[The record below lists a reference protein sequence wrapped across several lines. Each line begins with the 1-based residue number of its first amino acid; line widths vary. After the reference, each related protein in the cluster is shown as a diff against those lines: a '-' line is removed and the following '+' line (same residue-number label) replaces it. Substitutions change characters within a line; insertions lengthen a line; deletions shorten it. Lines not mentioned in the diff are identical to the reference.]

1 MKKSVAEHSRSTD
14 FFNIS
19 TSPTTA
25 MFGKWSLNLLVLF
38 ALAVTLVACDWKA
51 DRGADRLLVRVFNR
65 ELHLSDLE
73 NMFPEE
79 ASRADSFLIIQAF
92 VSRWVREELLMHEAE
107 KNLPPDLNIDQL
119 VRDYRR
125 SLIGNNYEQV
135 LVEQLLDSTVTKT
148 ELQGFYEKNKEQ
160 YELETPIIRC
170 YFIKIAA
177 PVPKT
182 DSLVNFWTKP
192 RGSNL
197 SKLEAYCQKYATAH
211 TLVDSI
217 WHKVDVIGSV
227 MPKGTITADNIA
239 SKREF
244 RQSDGEFV
252 YYFRLLELKNR
263 KEIAP
268 LGYIQQQARTFVL
281 HKRKLD
287 LLQRKR
293 EDLYEIALKKGNIE
307 IF

>member
-1 MKKSVAEHSRSTD
+1 
-14 FFNIS
+14 
-19 TSPTTA
+19 
-25 MFGKWSLNLLVLF
+25 MFGKGLFYMLAFSLLATFLL
-38 ALAVTLVACDWKA
+38 ACDWKSEKS
-51 DRGADRLLVRVFNR
+51 GDRLLARVFNR

-92 VSRWVREELLMHEAE
+92 VSRWVREELLMYEAE
-107 KNLPPDLNIDQL
+107 KNVPADLNIDQL

-125 SLIGNNYEQV
+125 SLIRNNYEQV
-135 LVEQLLDSTVTKT
+135 LIEQLLDSTVTKK

-177 PVPKT
+177 PVPKS
-182 DSLVNFWTKP
+182 DSLLTYWAKP

-197 SKLEAYCQKYATAH
+197 AKMEAYCQKYATAH
-211 TLVDSI
+211 VLGDSI

-244 RQSDGEFV
+244 RQSDGKFV

-268 LGYIQQQARTFVL
+268 LAYIQQQARTFVL

-293 EDLYEIALKKGNIE
+293 EDLYEIALKKRNVE

>member
-1 MKKSVAEHSRSTD
+1 MYA
-14 FFNIS
+14 
-19 TSPTTA
+19 
-25 MFGKWSLNLLVLF
+25 KWSLNLLAF
-38 ALAVTLVACDWKA
+38 WALALTLVACDWKS
-51 DRGADRLLVRVFNR
+51 DSGADRLLARVFNR

-73 NMFPEE
+73 NMFPEK

-92 VSRWVREELLMHEAE
+92 VSRWVREELLMYEAE

-125 SLIGNNYEQV
+125 SLIRNNYEQV

-148 ELQGFYEKNKEQ
+148 ELQGFYEQNKEQ

-177 PVPKT
+177 PVPKS
-182 DSLVNFWTKP
+182 DSLLELWAKP

-197 SKLEAYCQKYATAH
+197 SRLEAYCQKHATAH

-244 RQSDGEFV
+244 RQSDGKFV

-268 LGYIQQQARTFVL
+268 LGYIEQQARTFVL

-293 EDLYEIALKKGNIE
+293 EDLYEIALKKGNVE

>member
-1 MKKSVAEHSRSTD
+1 MY
-14 FFNIS
+14 
-19 TSPTTA
+19 
-25 MFGKWSLNLLVLF
+25 GKWSLNLLVF
-38 ALAVTLVACDWKA
+38 SALAATLVACDWKS
-51 DRGADRLLVRVFNR
+51 DRGADRLLARVFNR

-92 VSRWVREELLMHEAE
+92 VSRWVREELLMYEAE

-125 SLIGNNYEQV
+125 SLIRNNYEQV

-148 ELQGFYEKNKEQ
+148 ELQGFYEQNKEQ

-177 PVPKT
+177 PVPKA
-182 DSLVNFWTKP
+182 DSLLSYWAKP

-197 SKLEAYCQKYATAH
+197 SKLEAYCQKHATAH

-244 RQSDGEFV
+244 RQSDGQFV

-268 LGYIQQQARTFVL
+268 LGYIEQQARTFVL

-287 LLQRKR
+287 LLQHKR
-293 EDLYEIALKKGNIE
+293 EDLYEIALKKGNVE

>member
-1 MKKSVAEHSRSTD
+1 MY
-14 FFNIS
+14 
-19 TSPTTA
+19 
-25 MFGKWSLNLLVLF
+25 GKWSLNLLAFL
-38 ALAVTLVACDWKA
+38 ALALTLFTCDWKS
-51 DRGADRLLVRVFNR
+51 DQGADRLLARVFNR

-73 NMFPEE
+73 NMFPEK

-92 VSRWVREELLMHEAE
+92 VSRWVREELLMYEAE

-125 SLIGNNYEQV
+125 SLIRNNYEQV

-148 ELQGFYEKNKEQ
+148 ELQGFYEQNKEQ

-177 PVPKT
+177 PIPKA
-182 DSLVNFWTKP
+182 DSLLELWAKP
-192 RGSNL
+192 RGNNL
-197 SKLEAYCQKYATAH
+197 SRLEAYCQKYATAH

-244 RQSDGEFV
+244 RQSDGKFV

-268 LGYIQQQARTFVL
+268 LGYIEQQARTFVL

-293 EDLYEIALKKGNIE
+293 EDLYEIALKKGNVE

>member
-1 MKKSVAEHSRSTD
+1 M
-14 FFNIS
+14 I
-19 TSPTTA
+19 
-25 MFGKWSLNLLVLF
+25 GKRSLNILTFLL
-38 ALAVTLVACDWKA
+38 LAIAFVACESDDKLQ
-51 DRGADRLLVRVFNR
+51 GDRLLARVFNR
-65 ELHLSDLE
+65 ELHLSELE
-73 NMFPEE
+73 NMFPEQ
-79 ASRADSFLIIQAF
+79 ATKGDSVLIIQAY
-92 VSRWVREELLMHEAE
+92 VNRWIREELLMYEAE

-125 SLIGNNYEQV
+125 SLIRNNYEQV

-148 ELQGFYEKNKEQ
+148 ELQAFYEKNKEQ

-170 YFIKIAA
+170 FFIKIAA
-177 PVPKT
+177 PVPKP
-182 DSLVNFWTKP
+182 DSFLGYWNKP

-197 SKLEAYCQKYATAH
+197 EKLEAYCQKYATAH
-211 TLVDSI
+211 VLVDSI

-244 RQSDGEFV
+244 RQTDGEFV

-268 LGYIQQQARTFVL
+268 LGYIEQQARTFVL

-293 EDLYEIALKKGNIE
+293 EDLYEIALKKRNVE
-307 IF
+307 IY

>member
-1 MKKSVAEHSRSTD
+1 MY
-14 FFNIS
+14 
-19 TSPTTA
+19 
-25 MFGKWSLNLLVLF
+25 GKWSLNLLTFL
-38 ALAVTLVACDWKA
+38 ALATTLIACDWKS
-51 DRGADRLLVRVFNR
+51 DQGADRVLARVFNR

-79 ASRADSFLIIQAF
+79 ASRSDSFLIIQAF
-92 VSRWVREELLMHEAE
+92 VSRWVREELLMYEAE

-125 SLIGNNYEQV
+125 SLIRNNYEQV

-148 ELQGFYEKNKEQ
+148 ELQGFYEQNKEQ

-177 PVPKT
+177 PVPKA
-182 DSLVNFWTKP
+182 DSLLDLWAKP

-197 SKLEAYCQKYATAH
+197 STLEAYCQKHATAH

-244 RQSDGEFV
+244 RQSDGKFV

-268 LGYIQQQARTFVL
+268 LGYIEQQARTFVL

>member
-1 MKKSVAEHSRSTD
+1 MY
-14 FFNIS
+14 
-19 TSPTTA
+19 
-25 MFGKWSLNLLVLF
+25 GKWSLNLLTFL
-38 ALAVTLVACDWKA
+38 ALATTLIACDWKS
-51 DRGADRLLVRVFNR
+51 DSGADRLLARVFNR

-73 NMFPEE
+73 NMFPEK

-92 VSRWVREELLMHEAE
+92 VSRWVREELLMYEAE

-125 SLIGNNYEQV
+125 SLIRNNYEQV

-148 ELQGFYEKNKEQ
+148 ELQGFYEQNKEQ

-177 PVPKT
+177 PVPKA
-182 DSLVNFWTKP
+182 DSLLELWAKP

-197 SKLEAYCQKYATAH
+197 PKLEAYCQKYATAH

-244 RQSDGEFV
+244 RQSDGKFV

-268 LGYIQQQARTFVL
+268 LGYIEQQARTFVL

>member
-1 MKKSVAEHSRSTD
+1 
-14 FFNIS
+14 
-19 TSPTTA
+19 
-25 MFGKWSLNLLVLF
+25 MFGKGALYILAFSLLAIFLL
-38 ALAVTLVACDWKA
+38 ACDWKSEQNG
-51 DRGADRLLVRVFNR
+51 DRVLARVFNR

-73 NMFPEE
+73 NMFPEG
-79 ASRADSFLIIQAF
+79 ASRADSFLIIQAY
-92 VSRWVREELLMHEAE
+92 VSRWVREELLMYEAE
-107 KNLPPDLNIDQL
+107 KNLPADLNIDQL

-125 SLIGNNYEQV
+125 SLIRNNYEQV
-135 LVEQLLDSTVTKT
+135 LIEQLLDSTVTKK
-148 ELQGFYEKNKEQ
+148 ELQAFYEKNKEQ

-177 PVPKT
+177 PVPKS
-182 DSLVNFWTKP
+182 DSLLMYWAKP
-192 RGSNL
+192 QAANL
-197 SKLEAYCQKYATAH
+197 AKLEAYCQKYATAH
-211 TLVDSI
+211 VLVDSI

-268 LGYIQQQARTFVL
+268 LAYIEQQARTFVL

-293 EDLYEIALKKGNIE
+293 EDLYEIALKKGNVE

>member
-1 MKKSVAEHSRSTD
+1 MY
-14 FFNIS
+14 
-19 TSPTTA
+19 
-25 MFGKWSLNLLVLF
+25 GKWSLNLLTFL
-38 ALAVTLVACDWKA
+38 ALALTLIACDWKS
-51 DRGADRLLVRVFNR
+51 DQGADRVLARVFNR

-79 ASRADSFLIIQAF
+79 ASRSDSFLIIQAF
-92 VSRWVREELLMHEAE
+92 VSRWVREELLMYEAE

-125 SLIGNNYEQV
+125 SLIRNNYEQV

-148 ELQGFYEKNKEQ
+148 ELQGFYEQNKEQ

-177 PVPKT
+177 PVPKA
-182 DSLVNFWTKP
+182 DSLLDLWAKP

-197 SKLEAYCQKYATAH
+197 STLEAYCQKHATAH

-244 RQSDGEFV
+244 RQSDGKFV

-268 LGYIQQQARTFVL
+268 LGYIEQQARTFVL

>member
-1 MKKSVAEHSRSTD
+1 MYA
-14 FFNIS
+14 
-19 TSPTTA
+19 
-25 MFGKWSLNLLVLF
+25 KWSLNLLTFL
-38 ALAVTLVACDWKA
+38 ALATTLIACDWKS
-51 DRGADRLLVRVFNR
+51 DQGADRLLARVFNR

-73 NMFPEE
+73 NMFPEK

-92 VSRWVREELLMHEAE
+92 VSRWVREELLMYEAE

-125 SLIGNNYEQV
+125 SLIRNNYEQV

-148 ELQGFYEKNKEQ
+148 ELQGFYEQNKEQ

-177 PVPKT
+177 PVPKA
-182 DSLVNFWTKP
+182 DSLLSLWAKP

-197 SKLEAYCQKYATAH
+197 LKLEAYCQKYATAH

-227 MPKGTITADNIA
+227 MPKGTITADNIE

-268 LGYIQQQARTFVL
+268 LGYIEQQARTFVL

-293 EDLYEIALKKGNIE
+293 EDLYEIALKKGNVE

>member
-1 MKKSVAEHSRSTD
+1 M
-14 FFNIS
+14 I
-19 TSPTTA
+19 
-25 MFGKWSLNLLVLF
+25 GKRGLSMLAFLLLLIVY
-38 ALAVTLVACDWKA
+38 VACDRKS
-51 DRGADRLLVRVFNR
+51 DQPGDRLLARVFNR

-73 NMFPEE
+73 NMFPEQ
-79 ASRADSFLIIQAF
+79 ATRTDSLLIIQAY
-92 VSRWVREELLMHEAE
+92 VSRWIREELLMYEAE

-125 SLIGNNYEQV
+125 SLIRNNYEQV

-148 ELQGFYEKNKEQ
+148 ELQDFYEKNKEQ

-170 YFIKIAA
+170 FFIKIAA
-177 PVPKT
+177 PVPKA
-182 DSLVNFWTKP
+182 DSLLQLWAKP
-192 RGSNL
+192 RAANL
-197 SKLEAYCQKYATAH
+197 TKLEAYCQKYATAH
-211 TLVDSI
+211 VLVDSI

-244 RQSDGEFV
+244 RQSDGQFV

-268 LGYIQQQARTFVL
+268 LSYIEQQARTFVL
-281 HKRKLD
+281 HRRKLD

-293 EDLYEIALKKGNIE
+293 EDLYELALKKGNLE

>member
-1 MKKSVAEHSRSTD
+1 MY
-14 FFNIS
+14 
-19 TSPTTA
+19 
-25 MFGKWSLNLLVLF
+25 GKWSLNLLTFL
-38 ALAVTLVACDWKA
+38 ALALTLIACDWKS
-51 DRGADRLLVRVFNR
+51 DQGADRLLARVFNR

-92 VSRWVREELLMHEAE
+92 VSRWVREELLMYEAE

-125 SLIGNNYEQV
+125 SLIRNNYEQV

-177 PVPKT
+177 PVPKA
-182 DSLVNFWTKP
+182 DSLLDLWAKP

-197 SKLEAYCQKYATAH
+197 PKLEAYCQKYATAH

-244 RQSDGEFV
+244 RQSDGKFV

-268 LGYIQQQARTFVL
+268 LGYIEQQARTFVL

>member
-1 MKKSVAEHSRSTD
+1 MY
-14 FFNIS
+14 
-19 TSPTTA
+19 
-25 MFGKWSLNLLVLF
+25 GKWSLNLLTFL
-38 ALAVTLVACDWKA
+38 ALATTLIACDWKS
-51 DRGADRLLVRVFNR
+51 DQGADRVLARVFNR

-79 ASRADSFLIIQAF
+79 ASRSDSFLIIQAF
-92 VSRWVREELLMHEAE
+92 VSRWVREELLMYEAE

-125 SLIGNNYEQV
+125 SLIRNNYEQV

-148 ELQGFYEKNKEQ
+148 ELQGFYEQNKEQ

-170 YFIKIAA
+170 YLIKIAA
-177 PVPKT
+177 PVPKA
-182 DSLVNFWTKP
+182 DSLLDLWAKP

-197 SKLEAYCQKYATAH
+197 STLEAYCQKHATAH

-244 RQSDGEFV
+244 RQSDGKFV

-268 LGYIQQQARTFVL
+268 LGYIEQQARTFVL

>member
-1 MKKSVAEHSRSTD
+1 
-14 FFNIS
+14 
-19 TSPTTA
+19 
-25 MFGKWSLNLLVLF
+25 MFGKWSLNLLAF
-38 ALAVTLVACDWKA
+38 SALAVTLVACDWKA
-51 DRGADRLLVRVFNR
+51 DRGADRLLARVFNR
-65 ELHLSDLE
+65 ELHLSDLD

-92 VSRWVREELLMHEAE
+92 ASRWVREELLMHEAE

-125 SLIGNNYEQV
+125 SLIRNNYEQV

-148 ELQGFYEKNKEQ
+148 ELQGFYEQNKEQ

-182 DSLVNFWTKP
+182 DSLVNFWAKP

-217 WHKVDVIGSV
+217 WHKVDVIGSA

-244 RQSDGEFV
+244 RQSDGQFV

>member
-1 MKKSVAEHSRSTD
+1 
-14 FFNIS
+14 
-19 TSPTTA
+19 
-25 MFGKWSLNLLVLF
+25 
-38 ALAVTLVACDWKA
+38 
-51 DRGADRLLVRVFNR
+51 
-65 ELHLSDLE
+65 
-73 NMFPEE
+73 MFPEK

-92 VSRWVREELLMHEAE
+92 VSRWVREELLMYEAE

-125 SLIGNNYEQV
+125 SLIRNNYEQV

-148 ELQGFYEKNKEQ
+148 ELQGFYEQNKEQ

-177 PVPKT
+177 PVPKA
-182 DSLVNFWTKP
+182 DSLLSLWAKP

-197 SKLEAYCQKYATAH
+197 LKLEAYCQKYATAH

-268 LGYIQQQARTFVL
+268 LGYIEQQARTFVL

-293 EDLYEIALKKGNIE
+293 EDLYEIALKKGNVE

>member
-1 MKKSVAEHSRSTD
+1 MC
-14 FFNIS
+14 
-19 TSPTTA
+19 
-25 MFGKWSLNLLVLF
+25 GKGVLYILGFSLLVAFLS
-38 ALAVTLVACDWKA
+38 ACDWKPEQNV
-51 DRGADRLLVRVFNR
+51 DRLLARVFNR

-73 NMFPEE
+73 NMFPEG
-79 ASRADSFLIIQAF
+79 ASRSDSFLIIQAY
-92 VSRWVREELLMHEAE
+92 VSRWVREELLMYEAE
-107 KNLPPDLNIDQL
+107 KNLPANLNIDQL

-125 SLIGNNYEQV
+125 SLIRNNYEQA
-135 LVEQLLDSTVTKT
+135 LIEQLLDSTVTKK
-148 ELQGFYEKNKEQ
+148 ELQTFYEKNKEQ

-177 PVPKT
+177 PVPKS
-182 DSLVNFWTKP
+182 DSLLMYWAKP
-192 RGSNL
+192 RAANL
-197 SKLEAYCQKYATAH
+197 AKLEAYCQKYATAH
-211 TLVDSI
+211 VLVDSI

-268 LGYIQQQARTFVL
+268 LAYIEQQARTFVL

-293 EDLYEIALKKGNIE
+293 EDLYEIALEKGNVE

>member
-1 MKKSVAEHSRSTD
+1 MYA
-14 FFNIS
+14 
-19 TSPTTA
+19 
-25 MFGKWSLNLLVLF
+25 KWSLNLLAFL
-38 ALAVTLVACDWKA
+38 ALATTLIACDWKS
-51 DRGADRLLVRVFNR
+51 DQGADRLLARVFNR

-73 NMFPEE
+73 NMFPEK

-92 VSRWVREELLMHEAE
+92 VSRWVREELLMYEAE

-125 SLIGNNYEQV
+125 SLIRNNYEQV

-148 ELQGFYEKNKEQ
+148 ELQGFYEQNKEQ

-177 PVPKT
+177 PVPKA
-182 DSLVNFWTKP
+182 DSLLSLWAKP

-197 SKLEAYCQKYATAH
+197 LKLEAYCQKYATAH

-227 MPKGTITADNIA
+227 MPKGTITADNIE

-268 LGYIQQQARTFVL
+268 LGYIEQQARTFVL

-293 EDLYEIALKKGNIE
+293 EDLYEIALKKGNVE